1 VMKLVE
7 AARAGDDAAND
18 VICWAAEELGWLA
31 VSVARQI
38 EMENDDVEIIQSGS
52 VFEAGEILTRPMRD
66 LVLQHCPK
74 AKMIRLDGP
83 PAVGAVI
90 LGMEQIDF
98 DGYAVRDNMVRTAKE
113 IVK

>member
-1 VMKLVE
+1 MQVME
-7 AARAGDDAAND
+7 AARAGDAAAQD
-18 VICWAAEELGWLA
+18 VVRWAGEELGWLA

-38 EMENDDVEIIQSGS
+38 EMENDEVEIIQSGS
-52 VFEAGEILTRPMRD
+52 VFEAGEIIISPMRN

-90 LGMEQIDF
+90 LGMEQVNF
-98 DGYAVRDNMVRTAKE
+98 DGYAVRDIMVRTAKE
-113 IVK
+113 FVR